1 MVLGAPR
8 GYYDP
13 YDDVPRGPPRGSRS
27 LGGILSMP
35 NMLFNMFANTGL
47 GKCLINRHGICE
59 ARFTNPRPVDKS
71 GGSRASNREMLS
83 A

>member
-1 MVLGAPR
+1 
-8 GYYDP
+8 
-13 YDDVPRGPPRGSRS
+13 
-27 LGGILSMP
+27 MP

-59 ARFTNPRPVDKS
+59 ARFARIMAQICVFRKENTNLQPD
-71 GGSRASNREMLS
+71 SRQPSFTNAKPGYK